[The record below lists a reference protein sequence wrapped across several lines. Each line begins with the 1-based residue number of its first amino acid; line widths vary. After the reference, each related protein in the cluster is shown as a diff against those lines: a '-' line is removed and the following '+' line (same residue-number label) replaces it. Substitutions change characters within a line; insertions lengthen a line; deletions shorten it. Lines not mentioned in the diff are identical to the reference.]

1 MRTAVPGTILLLLST
16 TAVIAAS
23 GARIESGVVLMPNE
37 TLVAPAG
44 PVAAPRPAPKP
55 APRPTP
61 RYSREEVRSDTYAP
75 SSRSVC
81 INCGVVTSIDEGDT
95 SFYLSAVDLVRGDEP
110 GFNRWRR
117 GLFLATSRL
126 TSDAAEY
133 FHLPREKT
141 VIVGSRIEV

>member
-44 PVAAPRPAPKP
+44 PVAAPKPAPKP

-95 SFYLSAVDLVRGDEP
+95 RWEVRVQFD
-110 GFNRWRR
+110 
-117 GLFLATSRL
+117 
-126 TSDAAEY
+126 D
-133 FHLPREKT
+133 
-141 VIVGSRIEV
+141 GSRETLRYYERPRLRVGDAVHLEDGRLLRD

>member
-1 MRTAVPGTILLLLST
+1 MVPGTILLLLST

-23 GARIESGVVLMPNE
+23 GARIESGVVLLPNE

-61 RYSREEVRSDTYAP
+61 QASREEIRNDAYSR

-81 INCGVVTSIDEGDT
+81 INCGVITGIEEGDT
-95 SFYLSAVDLVRGDEP
+95 GWEVRVQFD
-110 GFNRWRR
+110 
-117 GLFLATSRL
+117 
-126 TSDAAEY
+126 D
-133 FHLPREKT
+133 
-141 VIVGSRIEV
+141 GSRETLRYYERPRLRVGDAVHLEDGRLIRE